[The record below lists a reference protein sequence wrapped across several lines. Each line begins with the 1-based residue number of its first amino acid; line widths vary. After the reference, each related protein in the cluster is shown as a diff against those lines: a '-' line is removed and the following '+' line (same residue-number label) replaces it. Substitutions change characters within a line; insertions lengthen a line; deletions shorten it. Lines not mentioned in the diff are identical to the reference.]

1 MSAEPTLSL
10 SVIVPVH
17 KVQGYLRQCLESI
30 LDPGCQNLEVIAVN
44 DCSPDGCGQILD
56 EFAERDPRVRVRHLE
71 ENVGLGEARNI
82 GLSMATGDYVWFIDS
97 DDYLTEDS
105 MPQVFRRLE
114 ETRPDVLLL
123 DYARVYWDGRT
134 NRSIQKHLFADPE
147 APEIFTLQER
157 LDLLE
162 ILPFA
167 WNRVIRREFLNR
179 YELRFTKGYYED
191 SPVSYPVLFAAER
204 ISMLD
209 RVTLC
214 YRQRRQGAS
223 ITKTVSAKHLDV
235 FGQYRSIFGFLDR
248 LGERGDVF
256 RTIMFDR
263 MMWHLLI
270 VFAKK
275 DRVPRHL
282 RATFFHEMAKLYNAY
297 KPKHGH
303 LLPGGLQGLKYR
315 LVERDAFTL
324 FSLLKVLNIGRILVH
339 GRFRRTRRL
348 ARKTARFLRV
358 RAKRVYYRAQL
369 RRPIDENLAVYAAY
383 WHRGYACNPAAI
395 YEKAKELAP
404 NVRGVW
410 IVRNRSQAEALP
422 PGTAHVIANTTS
434 YLRLMAR
441 AKYFVNNV
449 NFADDIVK
457 RPGQVHLQTQHG
469 TPLKVMGIEQ
479 IEHPVGAGDMDF
491 EALLTRVDRWDY
503 LLSANPLT
511 TEVWDR
517 SYPGGYEMLEIGY
530 PRNDRFFRVTGDEV
544 ARLRAEL
551 GVPEGKKAILYAPT
565 HRDYLAKFEPMVHLG
580 RLAEGLGDGYVILLR
595 AHYFYRVRDLATR
608 QGWPA
613 DRIIDVS
620 THPTVEDLCVAADV
634 LLTDYSS
641 IMFDYANLDRPI
653 VVYANDWDAYVRTRG
668 VNFDLMAEPPGVV
681 ATTEQ
686 ALIEAFRSGA
696 VWGDVA
702 AKARDEFRRRFCAFD
717 DGRAAERAV
726 RRVLLGERD
735 SGPPHPH

>member
-1 MSAEPTLSL
+1 MSADSTISL

-17 KVQGYLRQCLESI
+17 KVQGYLRQCLDSI
-30 LDPGCQNLEVIAVN
+30 LDPECQSLEVIAVN

-97 DDYLTEDS
+97 DDYLTDDS
-105 MPQVFRRLE
+105 MPQVFQRLE

-123 DYARVYWDGRT
+123 DYARVYWDGRM
-134 NRSIQKHLFADPE
+134 NRSIQRHLFADPE
-147 APEIFTLQER
+147 APEVFTLKDR
-157 LDLLE
+157 LELLE

-167 WNRVIRREFLNR
+167 WNRVIRREFMLG
-179 YELRFTKGYYED
+179 YDLRFTKGYYED
-191 SPVSYPVLFAAER
+191 SPVAYPVLFAAER

-214 YRQRRQGAS
+214 YRQRLKGAS

-248 LGERGDVF
+248 LGAGGDAF

-275 DRVPRHL
+275 DRVPRNL
-282 RATFFHEMAKLYNAY
+282 RATFFHEMSKLYNAY
-297 KPKHGH
+297 KPKSGH
-303 LLPGGLQGLKYR
+303 VPPGGLQGLKYR
-315 LVERDAFTL
+315 LVERDAFPL
-324 FSLLKVLNIGRILVH
+324 FSLLKVANIGRILLH
-339 GRFRRTRRL
+339 GRFRRTRKAGRATL
-348 ARKTARFLRV
+348 RFLRG
-358 RAKRVYYRAQL
+358 RAKRAYYAAQ
-369 RRPIDENLAVYAAY
+369 RRLPIEENLAVYAAY
-383 WHRGYACNPAAI
+383 WHRGHTCNPAAI

-404 NVRGVW
+404 NIRGVW
-410 IVRNRSQAEALP
+410 VVRNRKQAEALP
-422 PGTAHVIANTTS
+422 PGTAHVILNTRS
-434 YLRLMAR
+434 YLRLVAR

-449 NFADDIVK
+449 NFADDIIK

-479 IEHPVGAGDMDF
+479 IEYPVGAADMDF
-491 EALLTRVDRWDY
+491 EALLKRVDRWDY
-503 LLSANPLT
+503 LVSANPHT

-517 SYPGGYEMLEIGY
+517 SYPGRYEMLEIGY
-530 PRNDRFFRVTGDEV
+530 PRNDRFHRVTAEEV

-565 HRDYLAKFEPMVHLG
+565 HRDYAAKFEPAVHLG
-580 RLAEGLGDGYVILLR
+580 RLARELGDGYVILLR

-620 THPTVEDLCVAADV
+620 TYPTVEDLCVASDM

-653 VVYANDWDAYVRTRG
+653 VIYANDWDTYVRTRG
-668 VNFDLMAEPPGVV
+668 VNFDLMAEPPGTV

-686 ALIEAFRSGA
+686 GLIEAFRTGA
-696 VWGDVA
+696 VSGDVA
-702 AKARDEFRRRFCAFD
+702 AKARAEFRRKFCAFD
-717 DGRAAERAV
+717 DGNAAERAV
-726 RRVLLGERD
+726 RRVFLGEQV
-735 SGPPHPH
+735 STPQH